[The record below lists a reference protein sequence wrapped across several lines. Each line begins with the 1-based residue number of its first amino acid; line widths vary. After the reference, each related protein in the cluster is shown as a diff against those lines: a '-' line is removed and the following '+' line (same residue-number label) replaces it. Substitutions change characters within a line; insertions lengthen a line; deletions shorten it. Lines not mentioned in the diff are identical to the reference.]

1 MCCITRVLRLR
12 SEKNA
17 APLRMLHSLLSI
29 ENRSEKML
37 RHTVLPA
44 ARLLFILTILTGMLY
59 PVAITLAANVL
70 FPVQANGSL
79 IERDGHTIGSA
90 LIGQSFTSDRYFWPR
105 PSAVDYNPLPS
116 GASNLGPT
124 SAALQATVIERA
136 AAIRQ
141 ANHLAKDAV
150 IPTDLLFASGSGL
163 DPHISPDAARLQIDR
178 VATARGFTSAQRA
191 QLTALV
197 EQSIEPPQLGLLG
210 EPRVNVLLLNLAVD
224 QIR

>member
-1 MCCITRVLRLR
+1 
-12 SEKNA
+12 
-17 APLRMLHSLLSI
+17 MLHSLLSI

-44 ARLLFILTILTGMLY
+44 VRLLLVLTVLTGILY
-59 PVAITLAANVL
+59 PVAITLAANAL
-70 FPVQANGSL
+70 FPAQANGSL
-79 IERDGHTIGSA
+79 IEHDGHVIGSA

-124 SAALQATVIERA
+124 SAALQAKVIERA

-141 ANHLAKDAV
+141 ANHLAEDAV

-163 DPHISPDAARLQIDR
+163 DPHITPDAARLQIDR
-178 VATARGFTSAQRA
+178 VDTARGFTSTQRA